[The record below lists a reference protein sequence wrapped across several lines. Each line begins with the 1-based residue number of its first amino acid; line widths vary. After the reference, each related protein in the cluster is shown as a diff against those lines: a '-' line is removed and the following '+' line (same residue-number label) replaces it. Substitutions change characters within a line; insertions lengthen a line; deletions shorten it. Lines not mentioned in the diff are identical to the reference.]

1 MASALS
7 RVREAS
13 LDIAAWLRGLGL
25 QQYEAIFR
33 DNDIDGAVLSSLT
46 AEDLRDLGIASVGHR
61 RRLLAAIASLN
72 ERGKQPAIA
81 SVPDGPSATEA
92 ERRQLTVVF
101 CDLVGSTALSSRL
114 DPEDLREVM
123 GAYQRCIGEVLGRF
137 DGFTARYMGDGAL
150 IYFGYPQA
158 REDDAERAVRA
169 GLALVGAVSVLRP
182 HVDIKLRCRVG
193 IATGLSVV
201 GDLIGSGAAQEQAV
215 IGETPNVS
223 ARLQALAEPDSVV
236 IADSTRRQLGSLFEL
251 IDLGPQRLKGLM
263 DPQRAWLVSGA
274 RSVHSRFEALR
285 SGETPFVGRE
295 EELDRL
301 LRLWQQAKDGGGRV
315 VLLSGEAGI
324 GKSRLAA
331 VLRQRLQTEQHHI
344 FQYFCS
350 PHHRDTPFFPI
361 IGQLEREARFE
372 HGDTPEAKLDK
383 LGALLA
389 PVAPSEEDI
398 ALIAELL
405 SLPHSARYRVPDL
418 TPQRKKEKT
427 LEALVRYLAGF
438 AQRQPLLM
446 IFEDLHW
453 TDATSREFLDLL
465 VDRIE
470 GMPVLLVATLRS
482 EFQPPWTGLR
492 RVVSLTLSRLD
503 RGLCT
508 TIVERI
514 AGPKASLSREI
525 VAEIVERSD
534 GVPLFLEELTKAV
547 LEKAAIG
554 AIPATSSEV
563 PATLHASLLARLD
576 RLGPIAKE
584 IAQVG
589 AAIGRD
595 FSYELLAA
603 TAQRTERE
611 LAQALALLVDAGLI
625 FARGT
630 PPQATYLFKH
640 ALVQDTAYSM
650 LLRAARK
657 PLHARIGRTLAEH
670 FPNVAD
676 TQPEVLA
683 HHFTEAGLIEQAI
696 AYWSRAGQQSA
707 AKSAFIEAIAKL
719 RRGLRLI
726 EELRDSRE
734 RKQRELELQVTLAAA
749 LMEAKGHANPEVGLV
764 LRRARD
770 LVLDTDTAGTILHFS
785 VLYGLWVAQYIG
797 GAPIGALE
805 QAKEF
810 LSLAQSQAQS
820 GLLLTGHRLVGS
832 ALMSVGDFQEAL
844 SHLDRAVALY
854 RPEEH
859 GALAFRFGADIGIT
873 AMCVRAGALWH
884 RGFPD
889 QARQVLDEGIQ
900 SARQSVHRHTLAY
913 ALIYA
918 GLTAISA
925 RWTSEG
931 ASVANELVSHTKE
944 HGFALFLGY
953 GLIVEGGAMAQS
965 GQGALAVQR
974 IREGIAAMQAT
985 GACRAESFVLGL
997 LGEAL
1002 AATGAIAKALEM
1014 LVAALAAAEAC
1025 GAHWADAELYRLR
1038 GELLQRLSLPD
1049 WAEIEG
1055 SFRTSL
1061 AVAHEQGTRGFELRA
1076 AISLA
1081 RLLRKQERRDEA
1093 RDLLAPL
1100 YGWFTEGFD
1109 TPDLKEAKA
1118 LLDAL
1123 NA

>member
-1 MASALS
+1 LAG
-7 RVREAS
+7 VREAS
-13 LDIAAWLRGLGL
+13 VDIAAWLRGLGL
-25 QQYEAIFR
+25 QQYEPIFR
-33 DNDIDGAVLSSLT
+33 DNDIDGAVLPSLR
-46 AEDLRDLGIASVGHR
+46 AEDLRDLGITSVGHR
-61 RRLLAAIASLN
+61 RRLLAAIAALN
-72 ERGKQPAIA
+72 KRDKHPAITLVRNGTSEA
-81 SVPDGPSATEA
+81 EA
-92 ERRQLTVVF
+92 ERRQLTVMF

-114 DPEDLREVM
+114 DPEDLREVI
-123 GAYQRCIGEVLGRF
+123 GAYHRCIAEVLERF
-137 DGFTARYMGDGAL
+137 DGFIARYMGDGAL

-169 GLALVGAVSVLRP
+169 GLALVAGVSELRP
-182 HVDIKLRCRVG
+182 HEAIKLQCRVG
-193 IATGLSVV
+193 VATGLAVV

-215 IGETPNVS
+215 IGETPNVA
-223 ARLQALAEPDSVV
+223 ARLQALAEPNSVL
-236 IADSTRRQLGSLFEL
+236 IADSTRRQLGFLFEL
-251 IDLGPQRLKGLM
+251 IDLGPQQLKGLAE
-263 DPQRAWLVSGA
+263 PQHAWLVSGV
-274 RSVHSRFEALR
+274 SSIHSRFEALR

-295 EELDRL
+295 DELDRL
-301 LRLWQQAKDGGGRV
+301 LRLWQQAKDGGGQV
-315 VLLSGEAGI
+315 VLISGEPGI

-331 VLRQRLQTEQHHI
+331 VLRQRLQGERHNV
-344 FQYFCS
+344 FEYFCS
-350 PHHRDTPFFPI
+350 PHHRETPFFPI
-361 IGQLEREARFE
+361 IGQLEQGALFE
-372 HGDTPEAKLDK
+372 RDDTPIAMLDK
-383 LGALLA
+383 LAALLA
-389 PVAPSEEDI
+389 PVAPSDEDI
-398 ALIAELL
+398 GRIAELL
-405 SLPHSARYRVPDL
+405 SLPYSGRYRVPDL
-418 TPQRKKEKT
+418 TAQRKKENT
-427 LEALVRYLAGF
+427 LDALVRYVAGF
-438 AQRQPLLM
+438 AQRRPVLM

-465 VDRIE
+465 VNRIE
-470 GMPVLLVATLRS
+470 GLPVLLVATLRS
-482 EFQPPWTGLR
+482 EFQPPWTGLC
-492 RVVSLTLSRLD
+492 RVVSVTLGRLD
-503 RGLCT
+503 QSHCT
-508 TIVERI
+508 AIVEQM

-525 VAEIVERSD
+525 VAEIVERTD

-547 LEKAAIG
+547 LENPAIG
-554 AIPATSSEV
+554 AIPATSSAV

-576 RLGPIAKE
+576 RLGPIAKD

-589 AAIGRD
+589 SAIGRD

-611 LAQALALLVDAGLI
+611 LAQALARLVDAGLV

-657 PLHARIGRTLAEH
+657 ALHARIARVLAEH
-670 FPNVAD
+670 FPNVAEA
-676 TQPEVLA
+676 QPQVLA

-719 RRGLRLI
+719 RRGLQLI
-726 EELRDSRE
+726 DQLHDSRE

-749 LMEAKGHANPEVGLV
+749 LMEAKGHANPEIGLV

-770 LVLDTDTAGTILHFS
+770 LVLDTDSAGTILHFS
-785 VLYGLWVAQYIG
+785 VLYGLWVAQYLG
-797 GAPIGALE
+797 GEPIAALE

-832 ALMSVGDFQEAL
+832 ALIPIGDFQGAL

-854 RPEEH
+854 RPDEH

-873 AMCVRAGALWH
+873 AMCVRGWALWH

-889 QARQVLDEGIQ
+889 QARKALDDGVQ

-925 RWTSEG
+925 RWRTE
-931 ASVANELVSHTKE
+931 AARVANELVALTEE
-944 HGFALFLGY
+944 HGFALFRGY
-953 GLIVEGGAMAQS
+953 GLILQGGAMAQS
-965 GQGALAVQR
+965 GRGAPAVER

-985 GACRAESFVLGL
+985 GARRTESLVLGL
-997 LGEAL
+997 LAEAL
-1002 AATGAIAKALEM
+1002 VATGAIAKALEM
-1014 LVAALAAAEAC
+1014 LGTALAAAEAC
-1025 GAHWADAELYRLR
+1025 GAHWADAELHRLR
-1038 GELLQRLSLPD
+1038 GELLQRLSFRD
-1049 WAEIEG
+1049 CDEIEG
-1055 SFRTSL
+1055 SFRTSF
-1061 AVAHEQGTRGFELRA
+1061 AVAREQGTHGFELRA
-1076 AISLA
+1076 AISLS
-1081 RLLRKQERRDEA
+1081 RFLSKQERREEA
-1093 RDLLAPL
+1093 RDLLAPI
-1100 YGWFTEGFD
+1100 YGRFTEGFE

-1123 NA
+1123 DA

>member
-1 MASALS
+1 
-7 RVREAS
+7 V
-13 LDIAAWLRGLGL
+13 DVAAWLRGLGL
-25 QQYEAIFR
+25 QQYEPIFR
-33 DNDIDGAVLSSLT
+33 DNDIDGAVLPSLT
-46 AEDLRDLGIASVGHR
+46 AEDLTGLGIASVGHR

-72 ERGKQPAIA
+72 ARGKQPAIA
-81 SVPDGPSATEA
+81 PVPDGLSAAEA

-114 DPEDLREVM
+114 DPEDLREVI
-123 GAYQRCIGEVLGRF
+123 GAYHRCIGEVVGRF
-137 DGFTARYMGDGAL
+137 DGFIARYMGDGAL

-158 REDDAERAVRA
+158 GEDDAERAVRA
-169 GLALVGAVSVLRP
+169 GLALVAAVTVLRP
-182 HVDIKLRCRVG
+182 HAAIELQCRVG
-193 IATGLSVV
+193 VATGLSVV
-201 GDLIGSGAAQEQAV
+201 GDLIGSGAAREQAV
-215 IGETPNVS
+215 IGETPNIA
-223 ARLQALAEPDSVV
+223 ARLQALAEPNAVI

-251 IDLGPQRLKGLM
+251 IDLGPQRLKGLA

-274 RSVHSRFEALR
+274 SGVDSRYEALR

-301 LRLWQQAKDGGGRV
+301 LRLWQQAKEGHGRV
-315 VLLSGEAGI
+315 VLISGEPGI

-331 VLRQRLQTEQHHI
+331 VLWQRLQAERHNL

-361 IGQLEREARFE
+361 IGQFERGARFE
-372 HGDTPEAKLDK
+372 RHDTPEAKLDK

-389 PVAPSEEDI
+389 PVAASEGDI
-398 ALIAELL
+398 GLIAELL
-405 SLPHSARYRVPDL
+405 SLPYSGRYRVPDL
-418 TPQRKKEKT
+418 TPQRKKENT
-427 LEALVRYLAGF
+427 LEALARCVAGF
-438 AQRQPLLM
+438 AQRQPALV

-492 RVVSLTLSRLD
+492 QVSSLMLARLD
-503 RGLCT
+503 QGLCT
-508 TIVERI
+508 AIVEQI

-525 VAEIVERSD
+525 VAEIVERTD

-547 LEKAAIG
+547 VENAAIG
-554 AIPATSSEV
+554 PIPATSLAV
-563 PATLHASLLARLD
+563 PASLHASLIARLD
-576 RLGPIAKE
+576 RLGPNAKDV
-584 IAQVG
+584 AQVG

-603 TAQRTERE
+603 TMQRTERE
-611 LAQALALLVDAGLI
+611 LAQALALLIDAGLI

-630 PPQATYLFKH
+630 PPHATYLFKH

-650 LLRAARK
+650 LLRSARK
-657 PLHARIGRTLAEH
+657 TLHARIARTLAER
-670 FPNVAD
+670 FPSVAEA
-676 TQPEVLA
+676 QPQVLA
-683 HHFTEAGLIEQAI
+683 HHLTEAGLIEQAI
-696 AYWSRAGQQSA
+696 AYRSRAGQQSA
-707 AKSAFIEAIAKL
+707 AKSAFIEAIAQL
-719 RRGLRLI
+719 RSGLQLI
-726 EELRDSRE
+726 DELPDSRE

-770 LVLDTDTAGTILHFS
+770 LVLDTNAAGTVLHFS
-785 VLYGLWVAQYIG
+785 VLYGLWVAQYLG
-797 GAPIGALE
+797 GEPIAALE

-820 GLLLTGHRLVGS
+820 GLVLTGHRLVGS
-832 ALMSVGDFQEAL
+832 ALIPIGDFRDAL

-873 AMCVRAGALWH
+873 ALCVRAWALWH

-889 QARQVLDEGIQ
+889 QARKVLDEAVQ

-918 GLTAISA
+918 GLMAISA
-925 RWTSEG
+925 RWTTEG
-931 ASVANELVSHTKE
+931 ASVANELVSLTEE

-953 GLIVEGGAMAQS
+953 GLILQGGAMAQS
-965 GQGALAVQR
+965 GQGAAAVER
-974 IREGIAAMQAT
+974 IREGIAAMLAT
-985 GACRAESFVLGL
+985 GARRTESMVLGL
-997 LGEAL
+997 LAEAL

-1014 LVAALAAAEAC
+1014 LAAALAAAEDC
-1025 GAHWADAELYRLR
+1025 GAHWADAELHRLR

-1049 WAEIEG
+1049 WAEIER

-1081 RLLRKQERRDEA
+1081 RLMSKRERRDDA